1 MYGHGGFASWAAWI
15 NRSKER
21 VIVVGGVEQTV
32 FDDGETAENS
42 DGVAEFYVAVGKMIK
57 YFRERAGVTQKQFAK
72 MTGYSEAQIGA
83 MERGVRTAR
92 IEFLEMAD
100 DLLNAGG
107 LLRLIADDV
116 MKAKIRV
123 SERHPAFSKA
133 FTSEEAKA
141 LEIHEYSMFA
151 IPGLLQTEAHARALY
166 EMRRPWLSTEQI
178 DKWVAARLTRQDIL
192 TKWPLPVMSWV
203 LDESVLRRPLGGL
216 DTHQQ
221 QLCHLLKVAEIRG
234 LELQIM
240 PLAKEQNAG
249 MGGPFTILTPP
260 SRQPI
265 AYVEIQHVNRLI
277 TDPEE
282 VRKMVARYGT
292 LRAQALD
299 MRESLAL
306 IELILGER

>member
-1 MYGHGGFASWAAWI
+1 M
-15 NRSKER
+15 
-21 VIVVGGVEQTV
+21 GGVERTV
-32 FDDGETAENS
+32 FDGETAENS
-42 DGVAEFYVAVGKMIK
+42 DGVAEFYSAVGKMIK
-57 YFRERAGVTQKQFAK
+57 YFRERAGITQRELGRL
-72 MTGYSEAQIGA
+72 TGYSEDQIGA

-116 MKAKIRV
+116 MKAKVRM

-141 LEIHEYSMFA
+141 LEVHEYSMFA
-151 IPGLLQTEAHARALY
+151 IPGLLQTASHARALY

-178 DKWVAARLTRQDIL
+178 DKWVAARLGRQEIL
-192 TKWPLPVMSWV
+192 AKWPMPSMSWV
-203 LDESVLRRPLGGL
+203 VDESVLRRPLGGW
-216 DTHQQ
+216 DTHQE
-221 QLCHLLKVAEIRG
+221 QLRHLLKVAEIRG

-249 MGGPFTILTPP
+249 MGGPFTLLTPP
-260 SRQPI
+260 GRPQI

-282 VRKMVARYGT
+282 VRKMAARYGT

-299 MRESLAL
+299 MGESLAL